1 MSSPA
6 SSTQRCPGLTGW
18 SRVLTSMIS
27 GPLPRS
33 AITCS
38 VTQPMF
44 FSFTRFSSTSPGY
57 SSMLIGLFFPC
68 SAADRVHGGCDGVP
82 DPGERRYRHFRLT
95 PKWVLEVRPGR
106 DGDLVSDGPERR
118 RRRALRGGGV
128 AGVGCANRHQGRAL
142 VRLVLLEVRRSGV
155 GGDGGGAGGVEHQLD
170 NGRGRGG
177 GGGAFPPPFHEP
189 SFARRRGGPLDHR
202 LHDGACRDGDRG
214 RSGGSCPVER
224 MIDLCHY
231 LVSLDSRIQD
241 VGPVLVSFATRSSG
255 RTLGLVFPY
264 CFLHVPPWPVA
275 DLAAELAS
283 GCDRELPVEPFG
295 SVVAVWFVQRVADSS
310 A

>member
-57 SSMLIGLFFPC
+57 NSMLIGLFFPC
-68 SAADRVHGGCDGVP
+68 STTHSVDRWCDGVP
-82 DPGERRYRHFRLT
+82 EPGERRYRHLWLASER
-95 PKWVLEVRPGR
+95 VLEVGAGR
-106 DGDLVSDGPERR
+106 DGDLVNDGTECGCWGSLTGR
-118 RRRALRGGGV
+118 GV
-128 AGVGCANRHQGRAL
+128 AGVRCADRHQGRAL
-142 VRLVLLEVRRSGV
+142 VRLVLLEVGRGSV

-170 NGRGRGG
+170 DGWCGGG

-189 SFARRRGGPLDHR
+189 GFARR
-202 LHDGACRDGDRG
+202 
-214 RSGGSCPVER
+214 
-224 MIDLCHY
+224 
-231 LVSLDSRIQD
+231 
-241 VGPVLVSFATRSSG
+241 
-255 RTLGLVFPY
+255 
-264 CFLHVPPWPVA
+264 
-275 DLAAELAS
+275 
-283 GCDRELPVEPFG
+283 
-295 SVVAVWFVQRVADSS
+295 
-310 A
+310 